1 MPPFLS
7 LPSTPSVIHKFY
19 CSKASASLAAMG
31 VSIFLLTLFV
41 MLLPI
46 LLHKAWKVCNR
57 GWERLCRLEEQLL
70 RMTGSEVGTH
80 TQSRVFEK
88 AVYEGI
94 LKIVRISDNKL
105 GQTLQTQLRQREE
118 LQQLIQDMYTKFE
131 ESVCDASYFVHD
143 VKEAADE
150 FQQPIREFIARI
162 TQLEDRCEALTLR
175 AEQLCGNI
183 DHHIQQSKMAS
194 SHLRAVLQSEVLPV
208 LNEIDRATKVLT
220 AARGSK

>member
-1 MPPFLS
+1 ME
-7 LPSTPSVIHKFY
+7 VW
-19 CSKASASLAAMG
+19 M
-31 VSIFLLTLFV
+31 
-41 MLLPI
+41 
-46 LLHKAWKVCNR
+46 
-57 GWERLCRLEEQLL
+57 RLCRLEERLL
-70 RMTGSEVGTH
+70 FMTGSEVGTR
-80 TQSRVFEK
+80 TQSMSRVFEE

-94 LKIVRISDNKL
+94 LKLVRINDNKL

-131 ESVCDASYFVHD
+131 EFVCDASYFVHD

-150 FQQPIREFIARI
+150 FQQPIREFVTRV
-162 TQLEDRCEALTLR
+162 TELKDRCEALTLR

-194 SHLRAVLQSEVLPV
+194 SHLRAVLQNEVLPV
-208 LNEIDRATKVLT
+208 LNEIDRATKVLS